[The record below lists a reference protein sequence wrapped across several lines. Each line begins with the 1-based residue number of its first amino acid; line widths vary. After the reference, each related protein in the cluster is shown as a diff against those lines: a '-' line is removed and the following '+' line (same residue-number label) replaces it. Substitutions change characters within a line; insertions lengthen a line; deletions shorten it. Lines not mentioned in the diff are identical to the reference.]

1 MGKLDAPAQPRPGLV
16 EADRVGPVLGPEI
29 DRDGHLGRLRSV
41 GFDRGIVPRCLVHQ
55 GSTLLDVDAR
65 DNGTLELRS
74 LQQQIHDRLLG
85 RILRGDLEPGERI
98 SPPVIAAAMGVSI
111 TPVRDA
117 VNQMAAEGLVT
128 VTPRRGTVV
137 SPVSV
142 RDIEELY
149 EIRLMIEPRA
159 AKIAAGRASPA
170 EIARMQ
176 ELAQQL
182 ESGPLAAAGKVDDLE
197 TYLREIAT
205 DAELHATVVR
215 AAHNARLDALY
226 DGLRTHVLIA
236 RAVFPRLYR
245 GQPHR
250 RGEHQRVVDAIA
262 AHHGGAARDAM
273 ADHLRQSRV
282 DTLRHVEE
290 VGQRQKAKPTS
301 SS

>member
-1 MGKLDAPAQPRPGLV
+1 M
-16 EADRVGPVLGPEI
+16 
-29 DRDGHLGRLRSV
+29 
-41 GFDRGIVPRCLVHQ
+41 HQ
-55 GSTLLDVDAR
+55 RRTLLGVGSPDDG
-65 DNGTLELRS
+65 NLELRS

-98 SPPVIAAAMGVSI
+98 SPPEIAAAMGVSI

-128 VTPRRGTVV
+128 VTPRRGTIV

-159 AKIAAGRASPA
+159 AKLAASRASPS
-170 EIARMQ
+170 EIAGMQ
-176 ELAQQL
+176 ELAKQL
-182 ESGPLAAAGKVDDLE
+182 ESPPRAGAVRVDDLE
-197 TYLREIAT
+197 AYLHEIAT
-205 DAELHATVVR
+205 DAELHAAIVR
-215 AAHNARLDALY
+215 SAHNARLNTLY

-245 GQPHR
+245 RQPHR

-273 ADHLRQSRV
+273 ADHLRQALA

-290 VGQRQKAKPTS
+290 TGLTAPATS
-301 SS
+301 PAS

>member
-1 MGKLDAPAQPRPGLV
+1 MHQRPTLF
-16 EADRVGPVLGPEI
+16 DVGAH
-29 DRDGHLGRLRSV
+29 DDG
-41 GFDRGIVPRCLVHQ
+41 I
-55 GSTLLDVDAR
+55 
-65 DNGTLELRS
+65 LELRS

-85 RILRGDLEPGERI
+85 RILRRELEPGERI
-98 SPPVIAAAMGVSI
+98 SPAEIAAALGVSI

-128 VTPRRGTVV
+128 VTPRRGTIV

-149 EIRLMIEPRA
+149 EIRLIIEPA
-159 AKIAAGRASPA
+159 AAAIAADRADPA
-170 EIARMQ
+170 EIAHMQ
-176 ELAQQL
+176 ELAEQL
-182 ESGPLAAAGKVDDLE
+182 EAGPSAAAAELDDLE
-197 TYLREIAT
+197 TYLHEIAT
-205 DAELHATVVR
+205 DAELHSAIVR
-215 AAHNARLDALY
+215 AARNARLDTLY

-250 RGEHQRVVDAIA
+250 RGEHQRIVDSIA
-262 AHHGGAARDAM
+262 VHDGGAARDAM
-273 ADHLRQSRV
+273 AAHLRQALA

-290 VGQRQKAKPTS
+290 VGDQPAAVPPS

>member
-1 MGKLDAPAQPRPGLV
+1 M
-16 EADRVGPVLGPEI
+16 
-29 DRDGHLGRLRSV
+29 
-41 GFDRGIVPRCLVHQ
+41 HQ
-55 GSTLLDVDAR
+55 RSTLLDVGAHD
-65 DNGTLELRS
+65 DGNLELRS

-85 RILRGDLEPGERI
+85 RILRRELEPGERI
-98 SPPVIAAAMGVSI
+98 SPPLVAAAMGVSI

-137 SPVSV
+137 SPISV

-149 EIRLMIEPRA
+149 EIRLMIEPQA
-159 AKIAAGRASPA
+159 AEIAADRAGPA
-170 EIARMQ
+170 EIADMQ
-176 ELAQQL
+176 ELAEQL
-182 ESGPLAAAGKVDDLE
+182 ESGPPAAAGEVDDLE

-205 DAELHATVVR
+205 DAELHAAIVR
-215 AAHNARLDALY
+215 AAHNARLDTLY

-245 GQPHR
+245 AQPHR

-262 AHHGGAARDAM
+262 AHDGGAARDAM
-273 ADHLRQSRV
+273 AAHLRQALA

-290 VGQRQKAKPTS
+290 VADQSKAVPS
-301 SS
+301 SSS

>member
-1 MGKLDAPAQPRPGLV
+1 MPA
-16 EADRVGPVLGPEI
+16 D
-29 DRDGHLGRLRSV
+29 DG
-41 GFDRGIVPRCLVHQ
+41 
-55 GSTLLDVDAR
+55 
-65 DNGTLELRS
+65 NLELRS

-85 RILRGDLEPGERI
+85 QILRRELEPGERI
-98 SPPVIAAAMGVSI
+98 SPPVIAAALGTSI

-137 SPVSV
+137 SPVSI

-149 EIRLMIEPRA
+149 EIRLMVEPA
-159 AKIAAGRASPA
+159 AA
-170 EIARMQ
+170 EIAASRATAAEIAHVQ
-176 ELAQQL
+176 ELAERL
-182 ESGPLAAAGKVDDLE
+182 EAGPAADAGGDVDLE
-197 TYLREIAT
+197 TYLGEIAT
-205 DAELHATVVR
+205 DAELHAAVVR

-262 AHHGGAARDAM
+262 AHEGGAARDAM
-273 ADHLRQSRV
+273 AAHLRQALA
-282 DTLRHVEE
+282 DTLRHVEAQS
-290 VGQRQKAKPTS
+290 GQTPAGSKPGS
-301 SS
+301 